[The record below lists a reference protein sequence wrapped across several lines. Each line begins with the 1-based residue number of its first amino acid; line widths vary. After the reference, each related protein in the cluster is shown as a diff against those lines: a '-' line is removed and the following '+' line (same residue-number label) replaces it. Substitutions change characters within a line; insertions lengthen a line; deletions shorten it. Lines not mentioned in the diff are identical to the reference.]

1 MPDLEEKEKH
11 LHQFFEGG
19 GENILYSAIWDKFKL
34 NIYLVQISIII
45 KTIYVRTA
53 PSSTG
58 TILTNLAQKKA
69 LYLMPI

>member
-19 GENILYSAIWDKFKL
+19 GENILYNAIWDKFKL

-53 PSSTG
+53 PPSKG
-58 TILTNLAQKKA
+58 TILDKFSIKKA
-69 LYLMPI
+69 RYLMPI